1 MARSIAPRG
10 EGGFTMVE
18 LLVTLAVSAI
28 GVAGM
33 LALQLTSVRTNAS
46 SAQSAEAVTVAE
58 RTIEEA
64 RGLTLDEMYIE
75 YEDPDL
81 PIDYDFGA
89 TTVAG
94 RTTTYL
100 RRIQIEENPDS
111 VDVIR
116 IRVEVMWAEDGRDVN
131 DVATRQTL
139 SLEILR
145 TRQETL

>member
-1 MARSIAPRG
+1 MRRMHG
-10 EGGFTMVE
+10 ERGFTMIE

-28 GVAGM
+28 GIAGM
-33 LALQLTSVRTNAS
+33 LALQVTSVRTNAS
-46 SAQSAEAVTVAE
+46 SAQAAEAVTVAE

-64 RGLTLDEMYIE
+64 RGYTLDEMFVE

-81 PIDYDFGA
+81 PIDYDFGS

-100 RRIQIEENPDS
+100 RRILVEENPDS
-111 VDVIR
+111 TSLLR
-116 IRVEVMWAEDGRDVN
+116 IRVEVMWAEEGRDVN
-131 DVATRQTL
+131 DEDARHTI

>member
-1 MARSIAPRG
+1 MAPARR

-28 GVAGM
+28 GIAGM
-33 LALQLTSVRTNAS
+33 LALQLTTVRTNAT
-46 SAQSAEAVTVAE
+46 SAQAAEAVTVAG

-64 RGLTLDEMYIE
+64 RGLTLDEMYVE
-75 YEDPDL
+75 YEDADL

-89 TTVAG
+89 QTVAG

-100 RRIQIEENPDS
+100 RRIQVEENPDS
-111 VDVIR
+111 AGLLE

-131 DVATRQTL
+131 DVANRHTL
-139 SLEILR
+139 ALEILR
-145 TRQETL
+145 TRQEAL